1 MCGGQTGNTVLAK
14 VAVSAIWQLQQQ
26 IERDPILYLEDIVLS
41 MKRVQEY
48 ITGLD
53 FQKFK
58 WDYKTVDAVVR
69 NFEIIGEATKNL
81 PKDLKEKYP
90 NVPWEEM
97 YRLRNRISHE
107 YFGIDYEIIWD
118 ITTKYLPKNQ
128 KDLIEIL
135 EKEKL

>member
-1 MCGGQTGNTVLAK
+1 
-14 VAVSAIWQLQQQ
+14 
-26 IERDPILYLEDIVLS
+26 